1 MKVAT
6 VEQMKAI
13 DRRSQEEFGMAGA
26 LLMER
31 AALAVRD
38 AMRERYG
45 ALAGRR
51 IVVCCGKGNN
61 GGDGLALA
69 RILMED
75 GAAVTALLAF
85 ALDQHR
91 GLAGLNLACCR
102 SYGVPLVSWASADL
116 EQLGKAD
123 LFVDAL
129 LGTGATGAPT
139 GTIAGSVAFLN
150 RQSRPVVAIDAP
162 TGVDMDNGAVSEPA
176 VRADLTVTFGLPK
189 PGLLSY
195 PGAERAGRLVV
206 ASIGFPPALLHSPEL
221 TIEYVTGA
229 DIRPKLPRRSPA
241 AHKGTA
247 GQVLIIGGSP
257 GLTGA
262 PAIAALAALRGG
274 CGLVTVAL
282 RPGLPFPEKPL
293 EAMAVDWD
301 RLQSPDRFDGIVIG
315 PGMGLAGDGRAMLAG
330 LIGSAGPPLV
340 VDADGLN
347 LLSREPELFETASR
361 PIILTPHPGEMSRLT
376 GASVAAVQADRIG
389 MAVRLAKERQ
399 VIVVLKGART
409 VTATPDGRSYINS
422 SGNPGMATAGMG
434 DALAGVIA
442 SLLAQGMSPE
452 DAAVAGVYLH
462 GLAGD
467 LAARRLGPVGI
478 LAGDLVSGMP
488 EALGKVMRDESV

>member
-45 ALAGRR
+45 NLAGRR
-51 IVVCCGKGNN
+51 IVICCGKGNN

-75 GAAVTALLAF
+75 GAEVTALLAF
-85 ALDQHR
+85 APDQYR
-91 GLAGLNLACCR
+91 GLAGVNLACCR

-123 LFVDAL
+123 CFVDAL

-139 GTIAGSVAFLN
+139 GTVAESVTFLN

-162 TGVDMDNGAVSEPA
+162 TGVDMDNGSVSEPA
-176 VRADLTVTFGLPK
+176 VRADLTITFGLPK

-206 ASIGFPPALLHSPEL
+206 ASIGFPPVLLHSPEL

-229 DIRPKLPRRSPA
+229 DIRVKLPCRSPA
-241 AHKGTA
+241 AHKGTT

-257 GLTGA
+257 GMTGA
-262 PAIAALAALRGG
+262 AAIAALAALRGG
-274 CGLVTVAL
+274 CGLATVAL
-282 RPGLPFPEKPL
+282 RSGLPFPEKPP
-293 EAMAVDWD
+293 EVMAVNWD
-301 RLQSPDRFDGIVIG
+301 GLWDTDRFDGIVIG
-315 PGMGLAGDGRAMLAG
+315 PGLGLAGDGRAMLAG
-330 LIGSAGPPLV
+330 LIGSAGPSLV

-347 LLSREPELFETASR
+347 LLGREPELFETASR

-434 DALAGVIA
+434 DALAGIIA
-442 SLLAQGMSPE
+442 SLLAQGMPPE

-467 LAARRLGPVGI
+467 LAARRFGPAGI
-478 LAGDLVSGMP
+478 LAGDLVSGIP